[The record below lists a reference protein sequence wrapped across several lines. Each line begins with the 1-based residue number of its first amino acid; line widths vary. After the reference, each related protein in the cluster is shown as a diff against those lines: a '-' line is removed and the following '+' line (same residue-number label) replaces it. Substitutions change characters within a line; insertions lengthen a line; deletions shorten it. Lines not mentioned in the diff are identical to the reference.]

1 MDGAN
6 DAPDVPA
13 VDSAGDAGKI
23 GRGLPLPRLLHLAV
37 QGGSGIG
44 HAERGGQVVLIGAG
58 NPEGDE

>member
-13 VDSAGDAGKI
+13 VDSAWDAGKI

-37 QGGSGIG
+37 QGGIWIG
-44 HAERGGQVVLIGAG
+44 HAERGGQGVLIGPG
-58 NPEGDE
+58 DPEGDK